1 MAPTLLPTRG
11 SYKDEKNP
19 SILITS
25 QDDFD
30 LHDDWNERGKGPISR
45 LRNSCPDKWSTSP
58 TFRWSSR
65 RLTALSSSVIG
76 ATTAL
81 TTRAKQ
87 LGVGK
92 STHRAIYQLR
102 KSIGEVTS
110 RTEGPLMEGST
121 PVHDQSNGID
131 GMDDNPENEGICY
144 DEDID
149 DSLRDF
155 IPWIRACT

>member
-1 MAPTLLPTRG
+1 MAPTRLPTLG
-11 SYKDEKNP
+11 SYRDEKNP

-30 LHDDWNERGKGPISR
+30 LHDDWNERGRGPISR

-65 RLTALSSSVIG
+65 LTALSSSVVG
-76 ATTAL
+76 AGTAL

-87 LGVGK
+87 LRVGK
-92 STHRAIYQLR
+92 STHRVINQLR

-110 RTEGPLMEGST
+110 RTEGPLLKGST
-121 PVHDQSNGID
+121 PLYDQSNGVD
-131 GMDDNPENEGICY
+131 GMDDNPKNEGICC
-144 DEDID
+144 DEDTD
-149 DSLRDF
+149 DSARDF
-155 IPWIRACT
+155 IPWIQACA